1 MSTNTESQNTAG
13 IPFPPPLAFLGGLGL
28 GFALQHFF
36 PVHIQRGSLG
46 IDVLERIG
54 EALVL
59 AAVALASSAFISL
72 RLARTS
78 PFPERPTTSLVVR
91 GPFRFTR
98 NPLYVSMSLVHT
110 GVSVFANALWPLLF
124 LVPAVLSIRYL
135 VIAREERYLTRRF
148 GADYGAYC
156 RRVRRWL

>member
-1 MSTNTESQNTAG
+1 M
-13 IPFPPPLAFLGGLGL
+13 
-28 GFALQHFF
+28 
-36 PVHIQRGSLG
+36 
-46 IDVLERIG
+46 
-54 EALVL
+54 
-59 AAVALASSAFISL
+59 ISL